1 VLERVLGSAAAEGP
15 QVEVIDVE
23 VRPGVVASSVSTVQL
38 QVGIYVPPNP
48 TERGSGS

>member
-23 VRPGVVASSVSTVQL
+23 VRPGVVASSVSAVQL